1 MSPES
6 DPPRHA
12 EAASSPG
19 GAVRSDRHAGAGVVR
34 EGLRNA
40 FAGDLHFV
48 ICVVLLSVGAVSVQL
63 LKAYGFQFSKERLDL
78 KAPLTSLDQRKI
90 LPYRL
95 KGSDRIP
102 KEEVEALGT
111 EEYIRWRLEDT
122 SVRRGR
128 SPLRWPTLFVT
139 YYSGQPDQVPH
150 VPEECFLGGGYQQL
164 ASREVTIKVPE
175 LEAAFG
181 EIPLR
186 IVSFQK
192 ESAIGG
198 ATVPSVAYLFS
209 VNGKFVA
216 SRNAVRWTLSNP
228 FEKYGYFA
236 KVEVSFGRRGG
247 PEDPEV
253 VRKAAERLLGKL
265 LPVLVRDHL
274 PDWPPDEAA
283 VGD

>member
-1 MSPES
+1 MSPEP
-6 DPPRHA
+6 DPSRPVAPAR
-12 EAASSPG
+12 SSAPSVRPDRRG
-19 GAVRSDRHAGAGVVR
+19 TLGTALDGLKGAFTGDRHFLVCVLVLSIGVA
-34 EGLRNA
+34 N
-40 FAGDLHFV
+40 
-48 ICVVLLSVGAVSVQL
+48 VQW
-63 LKAYGFQFSKERLDL
+63 LKSRGFRFKKERVDL
-78 KAPLTSLDQRKI
+78 KAPLTSLDQAKI

-122 SVRRGR
+122 SVVDPR
-128 SPLRWPTLFVT
+128 SPLRLPTLFVT

-164 ASREVTIKVPE
+164 ASQEVTIKVPE
-175 LEAAFG
+175 LEPAFG

-186 IVSFQK
+186 ILSFRK

-198 ATVPSVAYLFS
+198 ASVPSVAYLFS

-228 FEKYGYFA
+228 FEKYGYFT

-247 PEDPEV
+247 PADPEV
-253 VRKAAERLLGKL
+253 VRKAAQRLLAKL

-283 VGD
+283 VEN